1 DRSRRSPDH
10 RPGVEAEGVA
20 GMHTV
25 IVIAGGSS
33 ALAVFVLVAR
43 FFGGDAS
50 GAIGT
55 AVKIFSPVWLV
66 CASVN
71 MWIGVSRAG
80 YSVADEAPIS
90 ASVFG
95 SPASAGSFIWWKFS

>member
-1 DRSRRSPDH
+1 
-10 RPGVEAEGVA
+10 
-20 GMHTV
+20 MHTV
-25 IVIAGGSS
+25 IVIAGGLL

-55 AVKIFSPVWLV
+55 AVKIFLPVWLV
-66 CASVN
+66 CALVN

-80 YSVADEAPIS
+80 YSVADEAPIL
-90 ASVFG
+90 ALVFG
-95 SPASAGSFIWWKFS
+95 LPALAGLFIWWKFS